1 MASTWN
7 QWITNIISEH
17 EINKWRQLDASNS
30 LWCEGFVEEV
40 FLSMDWKCEG
50 IVDEESKDELMI
62 SCMHL
67 VVSWEIKISAG
78 KLSVKKIPISTVY
91 ESKFG
96 HSLTYCQFYM
106 LKKTG

>member
-1 MASTWN
+1 
-7 QWITNIISEH
+7 
-17 EINKWRQLDASNS
+17 
-30 LWCEGFVEEV
+30 
-40 FLSMDWKCEG
+40 
-50 IVDEESKDELMI
+50 
-62 SCMHL
+62 MHL